1 MLFFQISNIY
11 QNIDLVLQNY
21 HLMLYDHLTLE
32 LTESKLG
39 LLSAFGLGQFKV
51 NDLSIPPSLQCQ
63 FLIMVLVHVDVIFI
77 YFYDVLQHGM
87 DDSISLHPSTRG

>member
-32 LTESKLG
+32 LTESKLA
-39 LLSAFGLGQFKV
+39 LLSACGLG
-51 NDLSIPPSLQCQ
+51 
-63 FLIMVLVHVDVIFI
+63 
-77 YFYDVLQHGM
+77 
-87 DDSISLHPSTRG
+87 